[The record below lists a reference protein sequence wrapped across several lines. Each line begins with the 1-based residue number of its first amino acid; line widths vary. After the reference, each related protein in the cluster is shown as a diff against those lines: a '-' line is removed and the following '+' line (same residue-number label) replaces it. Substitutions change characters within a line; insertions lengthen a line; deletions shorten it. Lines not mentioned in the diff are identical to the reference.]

1 MSELDPH
8 SDRQTFRRNVVAARA
23 VAFAAALAFAVFVT
37 LKGVPTLRHDWNWP
51 IDAAA
56 IPSFVEDSFS
66 GWLPVGFGI
75 PNAHPTAYI
84 IALPLVATMWLLG
97 PLAALVLFAF
107 VTGYL
112 CVRGGAALAV
122 HWTAAPTASAGI
134 AMFAI
139 FNPWVYNEVVAG
151 HLVMV
156 LSYGALLGLIAE
168 MLRGRHASSVRL
180 ALWLALIEGQL
191 QFFIVA
197 MLALIVFGAVT
208 KKWLALAAGAVFI
221 LPSAI
226 GVVAERGLLL
236 QTPYGLTWQSNQ
248 SVEPAALL
256 GLGGYF
262 PGYADRLGAFASI
275 AAWLMLALAAL
286 GTFFTRRSRAT
297 IAAAV
302 VAIAIFSIVCG
313 VHGPLALAY
322 EWTVRSV
329 PESGVFRELYDLT
342 GIFAAL
348 LALLAAAAARGSLKY
363 VALAAG
369 IALPI
374 TWIVHPP
381 SDFWVG
387 AGTYPHPV
395 PGAPPFLRVALLPAF
410 QPLQLRTGE
419 GDGADPDAHLYP
431 RRVAAINQYFPT
443 FPVDMALARY
453 ERTGD
458 AAALQ
463 ALGVGEII
471 ARPWLESRS
480 NGTVGLAA
488 RSLSAASGPLAVPPQ
503 QFIVGPAPLVSEC
516 IGSRVVAFVNRLGAC
531 NVFFADAPGYAP
543 VRPIVAPSDSI
554 DPGAAWIDARLAFA
568 GVPEAAQA
576 LGGAITQSRVPFPV
590 TADAWLLT
598 FVRGRLLTD
607 GGVTLAAGP
616 GAFAWIPIP
625 AGVAAVR
632 CDGLCELVAQSRA
645 IPAAARET
653 TARVRA
659 LEFRSPVPWLYFVSR
674 EFGSASVLRLNERYD
689 PGWIG
694 FSSWRLLPHV
704 KVDMCVNGWL
714 VSGRPGGLVL
724 VQITALLQAIA
735 EIIAVVCLLLLL
747 KALQRAP
754 TKRAS

>member
-1 MSELDPH
+1 LDPH

-51 IDAAA
+51 IDTAT

-84 IALPLVATMWLLG
+84 IALPLVAAMWLLG

-107 VTGYL
+107 VAGYL
-112 CVRGGAALAV
+112 CVRGGAALAAR
-122 HWTAAPTASAGI
+122 WTAAPAASAGI
-134 AMFAI
+134 GMFAI

-156 LSYGALLGLIAE
+156 LSYGALLGFIAE
-168 MLRGRHASSVRL
+168 VLRGRDASSVRL
-180 ALWLALIEGQL
+180 ALWLALIEAQL
-191 QFFIVA
+191 QFFIIA
-197 MLALIVFGAVT
+197 MLALIVFAAVT
-208 KKWLALAAGAVFI
+208 KKWLPLAAGAVFI

-226 GVVAERGLLL
+226 GVAAERGLLL

-262 PGYADRLGAFASI
+262 PGYADRLGTFASI
-275 AAWLMLALAAL
+275 AAWLVLALAAL
-286 GTFFTRRSRAT
+286 GAFFTRRSRAT

-302 VAIAIFSIVCG
+302 AAVAIFLIVSG
-313 VHGPLALAY
+313 VHGPLAFAY
-322 EWTVRSV
+322 EWTVRSI

-348 LALLAAAAARGSLKY
+348 LALLAARAAARGPLQY

-369 IALPI
+369 IILPI

-395 PGAPPFLRVALLPAF
+395 PSAPPFLRVALLPAF

-419 GDGADPDAHLYP
+419 GDGADPDAHVYP
-431 RRVAAINQYFPT
+431 RRVAVINQYFPT

-516 IGSRVVAFVNRLGAC
+516 VGSRVVAFVNRLGAC

-543 VRPIVAPSDSI
+543 IRPIVASSDSI
-554 DPGAAWIDARLAFA
+554 DPGTAWIDARLAFA

-576 LGGAITQSRVPFPV
+576 IGGALTQSRVPFPV
-590 TADAWLLT
+590 TADEWLLT

-607 GGVTLAAGP
+607 GGMTLAAGP

-625 AGVAAVR
+625 VGVAAVR

-645 IPAAARET
+645 IPAGARET

-659 LEFRSPVPWLYFVSR
+659 LEFHSPVPWLYFVSR
-674 EFGSASVLRLNERYD
+674 EFGNAAVLRLNERYD

-694 FSSWRLLPHV
+694 FSSWHLLPHV

-735 EIIAVVCLLLLL
+735 EIIGVVCLLLLL

>member
-1 MSELDPH
+1 M
-8 SDRQTFRRNVVAARA
+8 
-23 VAFAAALAFAVFVT
+23 AFAAAIAFAVFVT

-51 IDAAA
+51 IDAAS
-56 IPSFVEDSFS
+56 IPSFVQDSFS

-84 IALPLVATMWLLG
+84 IALPIVAVMWLLG
-97 PLAALVLFAF
+97 PLPALVLFAF
-107 VTGYL
+107 VAGYL
-112 CVRGGAALAV
+112 CLRGGAALAAQWNV
-122 HWTAAPTASAGI
+122 APASAAGI
-134 AMFAI
+134 GMFAL

-151 HLVMV
+151 HLVMI
-156 LSYGALLGLIAE
+156 LSYGALMGCIAE
-168 MLRGRHASSVRL
+168 MLRGRQASSVRL
-180 ALWLALIEGQL
+180 ALWLALIEAQL

-197 MLALIVFGAVT
+197 MLALIVFAAFT
-208 KKWLALAAGAVFI
+208 KKWLPVVAGALFI

-226 GVVAERGLLL
+226 GITAERGSLL

-248 SVEPAALL
+248 SVQPGALL

-262 PGYADRLGAFASI
+262 PGYADRLGIVAAIAS
-275 AAWLMLALAAL
+275 WLMLALAAL
-286 GTFFTRRSRAT
+286 GTFFARRSRA
-297 IAAAV
+297 IVAAAV
-302 VAIAIFSIVCG
+302 IALAIFLIVSG
-313 VHGPLALAY
+313 VHGPLALPY
-322 EWTVRSV
+322 EWTVRRI

-342 GIFAAL
+342 GILAAL
-348 LALLAAAAARGSLKY
+348 LALLAAAAATRRPLQY

-374 TWIVHPP
+374 TWIAHPP

-387 AGTYPHPV
+387 AGEYPHPT

-419 GDGADPDAHLYP
+419 GDGADPDAHVYP

-463 ALGVGEII
+463 AMGVGEII

-480 NGTVGLAA
+480 NGSIGLAA
-488 RSLSAASGPLAVPPQ
+488 RSLAAASRPLVVPPQ

-543 VRPIVAPSDSI
+543 IRPIVAPSDSI
-554 DPGAAWIDARLAFA
+554 DPGDAWIDARLAFA
-568 GVPEAAQA
+568 SIPETAQA
-576 LGGAITQSRVPFPV
+576 IGGALTQSRVPYPV
-590 TADAWLLT
+590 MPDSWLLT
-598 FVRGRLLTD
+598 FVRGRLLAD
-607 GGVTLAAGP
+607 NGVMLEAGP
-616 GAFAWIPIP
+616 GSFAWIPIP
-625 AGVAAVR
+625 AGVSAVR

-645 IPAAARET
+645 IPVSAPET
-653 TARVRA
+653 AARVRG
-659 LEFRSPVPWLYFVSR
+659 LEFSSPVPWLYFVRRDS
-674 EFGSASVLRLNERYD
+674 GNAAVLRLNERYD

-694 FSSWRLLPHV
+694 LSSWRLLPHV

-714 VSGRPGGLVL
+714 VSGKPGGLVL
-724 VQITALLQAIA
+724 VQITALLQALA
-735 EIIAVVCLLLLL
+735 EFSGIVCLLLLL
-747 KALQRAP
+747 KALQRGP